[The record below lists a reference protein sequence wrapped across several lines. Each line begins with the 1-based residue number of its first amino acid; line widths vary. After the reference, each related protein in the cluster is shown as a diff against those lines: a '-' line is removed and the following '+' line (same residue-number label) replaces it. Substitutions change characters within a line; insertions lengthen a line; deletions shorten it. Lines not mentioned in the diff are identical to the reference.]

1 MRIRWYGQAAF
12 LLTGERRVFIDPFHV
27 DEHPVPGKKRF
38 DYPPIAGVEADVLLV
53 THEHGDHNAV
63 EAVGG
68 SPHVVR
74 STAGTFETPIG
85 EVVAVSSE
93 HDPVAGT
100 RKGRNTIFRFELDG
114 LRFCHLGDFGQDAL
128 RPEQRRAI
136 GEIDVLFVPVGGGAA
151 AGGEAAAEIVRIVKP
166 RLAVPMRY
174 GPRPSNSLDPPGPFL
189 EALGAPVERIDGSVA
204 EVEPLLGTHEFPK
217 VLLLDAPA
225 RD

>member
-53 THEHGDHNAV
+53 THGTSNHNAV
-63 EAVGG
+63 EAVQGG

-100 RKGRNTIFRFELDG
+100 RKGRNTILRFEASTACG
-114 LRFCHLGDFGQDAL
+114 SATSRNSGRTRCA
-128 RPEQRRAI
+128 PSS
-136 GEIDVLFVPVGGGAA
+136 GGRSARSTSCSCRSA
-151 AGGEAAAEIVRIVKP
+151 AGRLPAATAEIVRIVKP
-166 RLAVPMRY
+166 RLAVAMRY
-174 GPRPSNSLDPPGPFL
+174 RTTAVDSLDPPAAFL
-189 EALGAPVERIDGSVA
+189 EAFGAPVERIDGSVA